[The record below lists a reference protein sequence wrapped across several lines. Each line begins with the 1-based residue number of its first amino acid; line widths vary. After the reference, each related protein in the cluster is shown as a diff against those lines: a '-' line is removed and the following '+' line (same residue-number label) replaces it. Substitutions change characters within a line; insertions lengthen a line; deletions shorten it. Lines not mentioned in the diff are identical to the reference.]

1 MTKKTLPIKS
11 FFKIFGN
18 SIVIIKLDDSFLGKV
33 FFDDKKFDKCFYIW
47 YNPNKEGNN
56 KNGRERKYNW

>member
-18 SIVIIKLDDSFLGKV
+18 SIVTIKLDDSFLTT
-33 FFDDKKFDKCFYIW
+33 KKFDKCFYIW